1 MKLSGIFI
9 IFFLVVAQF
18 SNAGDDKLAHL
29 RSSKKIITVNAIT
42 APYYTIQIVALKMP
56 PGNPGFFKN
65 VELAKEYIC
74 TDGYV
79 RYTVGEYAT
88 FKLAAQELDRIKAL
102 GYADAFVLNLR
113 KISLDGTAH
122 SAPVQSSK
130 GEFVPKPGVDY
141 TVQLAAMRF
150 PVYVSDF
157 EEFEN
162 VQEYYMKDKI
172 YRYCVGTYQ
181 GQTALDELER
191 IRNMGYKGAFL
202 VEVNDYL
209 PFKIE

>member
-9 IFFLVVAQF
+9 IFFLVVAQLA
-18 SNAGDDKLAHL
+18 SAGDDKLAHL

-113 KISLDGTAH
+113 KISLDGNAH
-122 SAPVQSSK
+122 SAPVQSSM

-150 PVYVSDF
+150 PVYISDF
-157 EEFEN
+157 KEFDN

-181 GQTALDELER
+181 GQAALDELER